1 MDVISLGVEVK
12 TTGAQRAR
20 DELGR
25 FTNATKSAAGAS
37 DQLEDQLR
45 RTQAATNQ
53 FASSQTNAASSTT
66 ALGRGMTGLGGAFK
80 QNSSGIQNASFQ
92 LQDIIVQMEM
102 GVPISRTL
110 GQQLPQL
117 LGGFGAL
124 GAVVGLAV
132 GSILAIGGAMLGA
145 STNSKTL
152 KESIDELEDAIARLN
167 SVRKEATS
175 SELAEKYGAQ
185 AADAREL
192 LEVQRQILQIE
203 AERAFRA
210 ASTSVTDVLGAGL
223 ENQTIE
229 TAITNAIELNK
240 VNQERIALAEMGE
253 RIARGELQLTG
264 EQEEAYIRRKQ
275 ALDESLEPLLEYR
288 RGLNNIAMMF
298 QVSEDAASKLLFQLI
313 AVRDAETDSS
323 RLDAT
328 QALVRAIEEVTGGL
342 KLSTDEALNLVEE
355 LVRSGQ
361 LGLELKGALSG
372 GADEAARMA
381 DELSR
386 AASNALA
393 ASQNAL
399 TARREAEIRQQFSND
414 PVGQA
419 RALAE
424 VRNPIVR
431 QGDLPDPVARFINSL
446 RGETIE
452 NSAAAAQID
461 ADTRKFLDT
470 LKGGSKTLNDIE
482 RDAARLY
489 ESTRTEAERY
499 AAELEKVEAL
509 FAVGAINGEVYGR
522 ALEDLNAKFDPF
534 TKLMIGVA
542 DTIENELN
550 SAFASVLKGTAD
562 LGDAL
567 LSFAS
572 NVLAKVAQDLFAQ
585 QFASPISS
593 ALTGILGGVAG
604 GGTGSLGLPM
614 PFAKGGVVEQAK
626 PIPFAKGGIVSGP
639 TLFEFAKGT
648 GLMGEAGPEA
658 IMPLKRGPDGALGVS
673 ASTDARPPIIVND
686 YSTHEG
692 ASSALI
698 DAIKDLLRV
707 QPQTAQV
714 VPFAPELDVQRQVVP
729 FAPEL
734 DVQRQVVPFAPELDV
749 QRQVVPFAPE
759 LDVQRQ
765 VVPFAPEL
773 DVQRQVV
780 PFAPELDV
788 QRQVV
793 PFAPEPIPARQ
804 PAAAQ
809 AAAQAAPQGAA
820 QPNITINNYSGQE
833 ATASSDGAGNIVVEI
848 GRAIAQDI
856 TSGGPTY
863 RAIRTTFGL
872 SNRLQQRG

>member
-1 MDVISLGVEVK
+1 MADIVSLGVEIE
-12 TTGAQRAR
+12 TRGAERAR
-20 DELGR
+20 NSLGQ
-25 FTNATKSAAGAS
+25 FTSATKSAAGAA

-45 RTQAATNQ
+45 RTQGATNQ
-53 FASSQTNAASSTT
+53 YAASQANAASSTT

-80 QNSSGIQNASFQ
+80 QNANGIQNASFQ

-132 GSILAIGGAMLGA
+132 GAVLAIGGAMLGA
-145 STNSKTL
+145 STNAKTF
-152 KESIDELEDAIARLN
+152 KESIDELEDAIASLN
-167 SVRKEATS
+167 SVRKEAAS

-185 AADAREL
+185 AGAAREL

-210 ASTSVTDVLGAGL
+210 ASSSIINVLGSGL

-229 TAITNAIELNK
+229 TAIANAIALNK

-253 RIARGELQLTG
+253 KIARGELQLTG

-298 QVSEDAASKLLFQLI
+298 KVSEDAASKLLFQLI
-313 AVRDAETDSS
+313 AVRDAETDGA

-361 LGLELKGALSG
+361 LGMELKGALAG

-386 AASNALA
+386 AASNALS

-399 TARREAEIRQQFSND
+399 NARREAEIRQRFAND

-424 VRNPIVR
+424 VRNPVVR
-431 QGDLPDPVARFINSL
+431 QGDLPDPVARYINSL
-446 RGETIE
+446 RGGTIE

-461 ADTRKFLDT
+461 ADTRKFLET
-470 LKGGSKTLNDIE
+470 LKDGAGTINDIE
-482 RDAARLY
+482 REAARLY
-489 ESTRTEAERY
+489 ESTRTEAERF
-499 AAELEKVEAL
+499 AAEQEKIETL
-509 FAVGAINGEVYGR
+509 YRTGAISGEVYTR
-522 ALEDLNAKFDPF
+522 ALDELNAKFDPF

-585 QFASPISS
+585 QFAGPIAEGIKGIFS
-593 ALTGILGGVAG
+593 ANGNVFDQSGVTA
-604 GGTGSLGLPM
+604 
-614 PFAKGGVVEQAK
+614 FAKGGVVGG
-626 PIPFAKGGIVSGP
+626 PTVFPFANGI
-639 TLFEFAKGT
+639 

-658 IMPLKRGPDGALGVS
+658 IMPLSRGADGKLGVVAANGNS
-673 ASTDARPPIIVND
+673 APKV
-686 YSTHEG
+686 
-692 ASSALI
+692 
-698 DAIKDLLRV
+698 
-707 QPQTAQV
+707 
-714 VPFAPELDVQRQVVP
+714 
-729 FAPEL
+729 
-734 DVQRQVVPFAPELDV
+734 
-749 QRQVVPFAPE
+749 
-759 LDVQRQ
+759 
-765 VVPFAPEL
+765 
-773 DVQRQVV
+773 
-780 PFAPELDV
+780 
-788 QRQVV
+788 
-793 PFAPEPIPARQ
+793 
-804 PAAAQ
+804 
-809 AAAQAAPQGAA
+809 
-820 QPNITINNYSGQE
+820 TINNYSGQE
-833 ATASSDGAGNIVVEI
+833 ATASSDSAGNIVVEI

-872 SNRLQQRG
+872 GNRLQQRG

>member
-229 TAITNAIELNK
+229 TAITNAIALNK

-399 TARREAEIRQQFSND
+399 TARREAEIRQRFAND

-424 VRNPIVR
+424 VRNPVVR

-509 FAVGAINGEVYGR
+509 FAVGAINGEVYSR

-534 TKLMIGVA
+534 TKLVEGIA
-542 DTIENELN
+542 DTVETELN

-585 QFASPISS
+585 QFAGPIAEGIKAIVS
-593 ALTGILGGVAG
+593 AKGNVFDAGGVTA
-604 GGTGSLGLPM
+604 
-614 PFAKGGVVEQAK
+614 FAKGGVVGG
-626 PIPFAKGGIVSGP
+626 PTVFPFANGI
-639 TLFEFAKGT
+639 

-698 DAIKDLLRV
+698 DAIKDLLLV

-714 VPFAPELDVQRQVVP
+714 VPFT
-729 FAPEL
+729 
-734 DVQRQVVPFAPELDV
+734 PELDV

-809 AAAQAAPQGAA
+809 AAPQVAA